1 MHHRGCTI
9 PASTAFEFH
18 PRRGRMPYRYQT
30 RTWCLLLA
38 AAGFACAGAKQYQ
51 TTFSA
56 PVLHSRET
64 PEVTK
69 DGVTIAAVPI
79 TRENM
84 LQFPEVARMVSWREP
99 DPRAPHPTTGGGQAT
114 PPQLQTVVRSGPVA
128 L

>member
-38 AAGFACAGAKQYQ
+38 AAGFACAGAKPYQ
-51 TTFSA
+51 TTFNA

-64 PEVTK
+64 PEGTK
-69 DGVTIAAVPI
+69 DEVTIPAVPI
-79 TRENM
+79 TLANI
-84 LQFPEVARMVSWREP
+84 LQFPELARMVRCTEP
-99 DPRAPHPTTGGGQAT
+99 DP
-114 PPQLQTVVRSGPVA
+114 
-128 L
+128 